1 MPCTAQILVRRRLG
15 GGTPNA
21 HVCHLRYSVR
31 GQICATLQ
39 AHKRCIENDS
49 HTMAPV
55 VPVRTAG
62 LNEETQMMGLLTRR
76 HVLGGL
82 GVALTLS
89 WGAAMAADTIKVQ
102 DNTGEVQVP
111 LKPKTVLV
119 YDFGALDIIQTIGGH
134 VTGNPTQA
142 LPPALKQFGDSNKY
156 TNIGTLFEPDYEKVK
171 ALKPDLIIAGNRS
184 LPKIDEL
191 KKFAPVL
198 DITIDNQNQMAH
210 VYRNIRSIS
219 AIYGMPEKGEQEIKA
234 IEAGIA
240 DVKAKASNKGGA
252 LLIMTNGGKMSAY
265 GPGSR
270 FDMLYS
276 VFGVNPIKDK
286 IEVSKHGQAISFEY
300 LLKTN
305 PDYLLVLDR
314 DAAIGNDGQA
324 AKKLLDNKLVHATKA
339 WRNQN
344 VVYLNSANWYT
355 MSNSGPTALKENLKQ
370 LADAFS
376 K

>member
-1 MPCTAQILVRRRLG
+1 MSGVWNRRQ
-15 GGTPNA
+15 T
-21 HVCHLRYSVR
+21 
-31 GQICATLQ
+31 I
-39 AHKRCIENDS
+39 
-49 HTMAPV
+49 
-55 VPVRTAG
+55 AG
-62 LNEETQMMGLLTRR
+62 L
-76 HVLGGL
+76 VL
-82 GVALTLS
+82 AMTLPF
-89 WGAAMAADTIKVQ
+89 AAAHAADTIKVQ
-102 DNTGEVQVP
+102 DNSGEVQMPV
-111 LKPKTVLV
+111 KPKTVLV
-119 YDFGALDIIQTIGGH
+119 YDFGALDIIQSIGGE
-134 VTGNPTQA
+134 VAGNPHQA
-142 LPPALKQFGDSNKY
+142 LPPALKHYADTAKY
-156 TNIGTLFEPDYEKVK
+156 ANIGTLFEPDYEKVK

-184 LPKIDEL
+184 LPKVDEL

-210 VYRNIRSIS
+210 VYRNIRAIS
-219 AIYGMPEKGEQEIKA
+219 AIYGAPDKGEQEIKA

-240 DVKAKASNKGGA
+240 DVKAKARNKGGA
-252 LLIMTNGGKMSAY
+252 LFIMTNGGKISAY

-286 IEVSKHGQAISFEY
+286 IEVSKHGQAVSFEY

-314 DAAIGNDGQA
+314 DAAIGSEGQS

-339 WRNQN
+339 WRNGN
-344 VVYLNSANWYT
+344 VVYLNAANWYT
-355 MSNSGPTALKENLKQ
+355 MSNSSPTALKENLKQ

>member
-1 MPCTAQILVRRRLG
+1 MSGVWNRRQ
-15 GGTPNA
+15 T
-21 HVCHLRYSVR
+21 V
-31 GQICATLQ
+31 
-39 AHKRCIENDS
+39 
-49 HTMAPV
+49 
-55 VPVRTAG
+55 AG
-62 LNEETQMMGLLTRR
+62 L
-76 HVLGGL
+76 VL
-82 GVALTLS
+82 AMTLPF
-89 WGAAMAADTIKVQ
+89 AAAHAADTIKVQ
-102 DNTGEVQVP
+102 DSSGEVQMPV
-111 LKPKTVLV
+111 KPKTVLV
-119 YDFGALDIIQTIGGH
+119 YDFGALDIIQSIGGE
-134 VTGNPTQA
+134 VAGNPHQA
-142 LPPALKQFGDSNKY
+142 LPPALKHYADTAKY
-156 TNIGTLFEPDYEKVK
+156 ANIGTLFEPDYEKVK

-184 LPKIDEL
+184 LPKVDEL

-210 VYRNIRSIS
+210 VYRNIRAIS
-219 AIYGMPEKGEQEIKA
+219 AIYGAPDKGEQEIKA

-240 DVKAKASNKGGA
+240 EVKAKASNKGGA
-252 LLIMTNGGKMSAY
+252 LFIMTNGGKISAY

-286 IEVSKHGQAISFEY
+286 IEVSKHGQAVSFEY

-314 DAAIGNDGQA
+314 DAAIGSEGQS

-339 WRNQN
+339 WRNGN
-344 VVYLNSANWYT
+344 VVYLNAANWYT
-355 MSNSGPTALKENLKQ
+355 MSNSSPTALKENLKQ

>member
-1 MPCTAQILVRRRLG
+1 MTIRLLLRMILIQYDIFAMLLVPLG
-15 GGTPNA
+15 PRKKNMNA
-21 HVCHLRYSVR
+21 VW
-31 GQICATLQ
+31 
-39 AHKRCIENDS
+39 
-49 HTMAPV
+49 
-55 VPVRTAG
+55 
-62 LNEETQMMGLLTRR
+62 TRR
-76 HVLGGL
+76 QTLGGL
-82 GVALTLS
+82 VLALTLPF
-89 WGAAMAADTIKVQ
+89 AAAHAASTIKVN
-102 DNTGEVQVP
+102 DNTGEVQMPV
-111 LKPKTVLV
+111 KPKTVLV
-119 YDFGALDIIQTIGGH
+119 YDYGALDIIQTLGGD
-134 VTGNPTQA
+134 VAGNPHQA
-142 LPPALKQFGDSNKY
+142 LPPALKHYADASKY
-156 TNIGTLFEPDYEKVK
+156 ANIGTLFEPDYEKVK

-210 VYRNIRSIS
+210 VYRNIRSIA
-219 AIYGMPEKGEQEIKA
+219 AIYGVPEKGEQQIKEID
-234 IEAGIA
+234 AGIA
-240 DVKAKASNKGGA
+240 DVKAKAASKGGA
-252 LLIMTNGGKMSAY
+252 LFLMTNGGKLSAY

-286 IEVSKHGQAISFEY
+286 IEVSKHGQAVSFEY

-324 AKKLLDNKLVHATKA
+324 AQKLLDNKLVHATKA
-339 WRNQN
+339 WRNKQ
-344 VVYLNSANWYT
+344 VVYLNAANWYT
-355 MSNSGPTALKENLKQ
+355 MSNASPTALKENLKQ

>member
-1 MPCTAQILVRRRLG
+1 MLPLAAKDMDMNGVWNRRQ
-15 GGTPNA
+15 T
-21 HVCHLRYSVR
+21 V
-31 GQICATLQ
+31 
-39 AHKRCIENDS
+39 
-49 HTMAPV
+49 
-55 VPVRTAG
+55 AG
-62 LNEETQMMGLLTRR
+62 LML
-76 HVLGGL
+76 
-82 GVALTLS
+82 ALTLPFT
-89 WGAAMAADTIKVQ
+89 AAHAANTIKVQ

-111 LKPKTVLV
+111 VKPKTVLV
-119 YDFGALDIIQTIGGH
+119 YDFGALDIIQTLGGH

-142 LPPALKQFGDSNKY
+142 LPPALKQYGDASKY
-156 TNIGTLFEPDYEKVK
+156 ANIGTLFEPDYEKVK

-184 LPKIDEL
+184 LPKVDEL

-198 DITIDNQNQMAH
+198 DVTIDNQNQMAN
-210 VYRNIRSIS
+210 VYRNIRAIS
-219 AIYGMPEKGEQEIKA
+219 AIYGMSDKGEQEIKA

-240 DVKAKASNKGGA
+240 EVKAKAANKGGA
-252 LLIMTNGGKMSAY
+252 LFLMTNGGKLSAY

-286 IEVSKHGQAISFEY
+286 IEVSKHGQAVSFEY
-300 LLKTN
+300 LLKAN

-339 WRNQN
+339 WRNNN
-344 VVYLNSANWYT
+344 VIYLDGGNWYT
-355 MSNSGPTALKENLKQ
+355 MSNSSPTALKENLKQ

>member
-1 MPCTAQILVRRRLG
+1 MSGVWNRRQ
-15 GGTPNA
+15 T
-21 HVCHLRYSVR
+21 V
-31 GQICATLQ
+31 
-39 AHKRCIENDS
+39 
-49 HTMAPV
+49 
-55 VPVRTAG
+55 AG
-62 LNEETQMMGLLTRR
+62 L
-76 HVLGGL
+76 VL
-82 GVALTLS
+82 AMTLPF
-89 WGAAMAADTIKVQ
+89 AAAYAADTIKVQ
-102 DNTGEVQVP
+102 DNTGEVQMP

-119 YDFGALDIIQTIGGH
+119 YDYGALDIIQSIGGD
-134 VTGNPTQA
+134 VKGNPQQA
-142 LPPALKQFGDSNKY
+142 LPPALQQFGSAKY
-156 TNIGTLFEPDYEKVK
+156 ANIGTLFEPDYEKVK

-184 LPKIDEL
+184 LPKVEEL

-198 DITIDNQNQMAH
+198 DVTIDNQHQMAH
-210 VYRNIRSIS
+210 VYRNIRTI
-219 AIYGMPEKGEQEIKA
+219 AAVYGVPEKGEQEIKA

-240 DVKAKASNKGGA
+240 DVKAKAANKGGA
-252 LLIMTNGGKMSAY
+252 LMIMTNGGKLSAY

-276 VFGVNPIKDK
+276 VLGVNPIQNK
-286 IEVSKHGQAISFEY
+286 IEVSKHGQAVSFEY

-344 VVYLNSANWYT
+344 VVYLNAANWYT
-355 MSNSGPTALKENLKQ
+355 MSNSSPTALKENLKQ

>member
-1 MPCTAQILVRRRLG
+1 MKTVWNRRQ
-15 GGTPNA
+15 T
-21 HVCHLRYSVR
+21 V
-31 GQICATLQ
+31 
-39 AHKRCIENDS
+39 
-49 HTMAPV
+49 
-55 VPVRTAG
+55 AG
-62 LNEETQMMGLLTRR
+62 L
-76 HVLGGL
+76 VLAM
-82 GVALTLS
+82 ALPF
-89 WGAAMAADTIKVQ
+89 AAAQAADTIKVQ

-111 LKPKTVLV
+111 SKPKTVLV

-142 LPPALKQFGDSNKY
+142 LPPSLKQYGDASKY
-156 TNIGTLFEPDYEKVK
+156 ANIGTLFEPDYEKVK

-184 LPKIDEL
+184 LPKVEEL

-198 DITIDNQNQMAH
+198 DVTIDNQNQMAH
-210 VYRNIRSIS
+210 VYRNIRAIS
-219 AIYGMPEKGEQEIKA
+219 AIYGVPEKGEQEITA

-240 DVKAKASNKGGA
+240 DVKAKASKKGGA
-252 LLIMTNGGKMSAY
+252 LFLMTNGGKLSAY

-286 IEVSKHGQAISFEY
+286 IEVSKHGQAVSFEY

-314 DAAIGNDGQA
+314 DAAIGNDGGA

-344 VVYLNSANWYT
+344 VIYLNGANWYT
-355 MSNSGPTALKENLKQ
+355 MSNSSPTALKENLKQ